1 MLILDLPEPD
11 LDARQHS
18 QALTDVIVRE
28 IKAAGGWI
36 DFSQYM
42 TLALYAPGLGYY
54 SAGLQKFGEGGDFIT
69 APELSPLF
77 AQSLANPVAAVLSDM
92 AGGNIIEFGAGSG
105 VLAAGL
111 LAELHLKQQLPE
123 RYFIIELS
131 AELKQ
136 RQQQTLN
143 QRVPELMDRVEWLDA
158 LPEQPLKAVV
168 LANEVLD
175 AMPVRRFVKMGNEVQ
190 ALGVAI
196 SDDGLVLR
204 PGETDTDL
212 QQAVDHVEEDI
223 GHQLAPAYR
232 SELNLNIE
240 PWLRSLADALLQ
252 GAVYLIDYGY
262 PRSEYYLPERDM
274 GTFMCYYRH
283 RTHDDAL
290 WYPGLQD
297 MTAFVDFTAVAEA
310 ALAAGFEIAGFT
322 SQSNFLLDSGMAELL
337 ERQMPDSE
345 KERIALVQQMKSLTL
360 PTEMGERFKVM
371 ALDKNLPGI
380 IPGFRLRDYSA
391 RL

>member
-1 MLILDLPEPD
+1 MQILDLPEPD

-18 QALTDVIVRE
+18 QVLVDVIQRE
-28 IKAAGGWI
+28 IQAAGGWI
-36 DFSQYM
+36 DFADYM
-42 TLALYAPGLGYY
+42 SLALYAPGLGYY
-54 SAGLQKFGEGGDFIT
+54 SAGLQKFGEAGDFIT

-77 AQSLANPVAAVLSDM
+77 AQTLANPVAAVLGDM
-92 AGGNIIEFGAGSG
+92 GGGNIVEFGAGSG

-111 LAELHLKQQLPE
+111 LAELDHKQQLPE

-143 QRVPELMDRVEWLDA
+143 QKVPELMGRIEWLDT
-158 LPEQPLKAVV
+158 LPRQPLKAVV

-175 AMPVRRFVKMGNEVQ
+175 AMPVRRFVTMDGK
-190 ALGVAI
+190 ALPLGVAVT
-196 SDDGLVLR
+196 DEGLVLR
-204 PGETDTDL
+204 PGEADTDL
-212 QQAVDHVEEDI
+212 QQAVDHIEEDI
-223 GHQLAPAYR
+223 GYQLAQVYR
-232 SELNLNIE
+232 SEINLNIE
-240 PWLRSLADALLQ
+240 PWLQSLADALLQ

-262 PRSEYYLPERDM
+262 PRAEYYLPERDM

-310 ALAAGFEIAGFT
+310 AVAVGFDIAGFT
-322 SQSNFLLDSGMAELL
+322 SQSNFLLDSGIGQLL
-337 ERQMPDSE
+337 EQQMPETDRG
-345 KERIALVQQMKSLTL
+345 RIALVQQMKSLTL
-360 PTEMGERFKVM
+360 PTEMGERFQVM

-380 IPGFRLRDYSA
+380 VPGFGFRDYSE